1 MEEYLSDVQ
10 NVTGSIPVRPT
21 IWESAMEITLFIGL
35 ILFSI
40 AFLCEYTDSTLG
52 MGYGTTM
59 TPILLLMGFEPLDG
73 FEKYC

>member
-1 MEEYLSDVQ
+1 
-10 NVTGSIPVRPT
+10 
-21 IWESAMEITLFIGL
+21 MEITLFIGL